1 MSQRFDRFKD
11 AEWFGDRT
19 VLIGGCGG
27 IGSWLSLFLSRAGFT
42 QVIYDDDKVEEHNI
56 GGQLYG
62 IKNVG
67 KTKVDSM
74 VEIIHQFTGDNKV
87 HVFCERMDKTS
98 PTNNYVFSAFDN
110 MKARKELFH
119 NWLESHGKSN
129 DAIFIDGRLAAE
141 SLQVYTVK
149 GNDSDSI
156 KNYGESLFDDSEVEE
171 EPCTLKQTTHMAAMI
186 ASIMTGFFTNYIVNV
201 NEKEEVRQVPNFH
214 SYYLPNH
221 YYNAINSTNF
231 K

>member
-42 QVIYDDDKVEEHNI
+42 EVIYDNDKVEEHNI

-67 KTKVDSM
+67 KTKVDAIA
-74 VEIIHQFTGDNKV
+74 EIIYEFTGDNRV
-87 HVFCERMDKTS
+87 HVFCSRMNKTS
-98 PTNNYVFSAFDN
+98 PTNKYVFSAFDN
-110 MKARKELFH
+110 MKARKELFE
-119 NWLESHGKSN
+119 NWLESYRNSD

-141 SLQVYTVK
+141 SFQVYTVK
-149 GNDSDSI
+149 GNDPESINDYQDS
-156 KNYGESLFDDSEVEE
+156 
-171 EPCTLKQTTHMAAMI
+171 
-186 ASIMTGFFTNYIVNV
+186 
-201 NEKEEVRQVPNFH
+201 
-214 SYYLPNH
+214 
-221 YYNAINSTNF
+221 
-231 K
+231 